1 VKRNKRKIIS
11 LDGDSLEIVF
21 IFNEELRKHF
31 GEYPDFSEVP
41 RYTPMGRPWV
51 NVTNEDC
58 PFSEG
63 EYGDCGSCPYLLKQS
78 TKDLIGVCTHEKKRK
93 DKNEM
98 TLMLREENIVWKRL
112 RLIKSEKF

>member
-1 VKRNKRKIIS
+1 MKRNKRKTIS

-21 IFNEELRKHF
+21 IFNEELRRHF

-98 TLMLREENIVWKRL
+98 TMMLRKENIV
-112 RLIKSEKF
+112 